1 MKKFLVGMF
10 AVLMVVSMAV
20 AGSQYAADVTTSTA
34 VNFGA
39 HSAGYRVKCIQASSG
54 ANSSTL
60 TVYGRTAASPYVISG
75 TAGSSITNLYI
86 ANTGIAV
93 SNGDLVIY
101 QKKDGTATYH
111 TIQDASSL
119 TNCVITPAITGNV
132 TTNSDYLYEL
142 KLIGY
147 ANLGNT
153 NTSGVAVG
161 NYSGDN
167 LFQTASDSPLRVVLT
182 STTNSYLSVTAE

>member
-1 MKKFLVGMF
+1 MKKFLVGIVMTV
-10 AVLMVVSMAV
+10 ATVGMAV
-20 AGSQYAADVTTSTA
+20 AGSQYASDVTTNTA
-34 VNFGA
+34 VNFGK
-39 HSAGYRVKCIQASSG
+39 SPAGYRVKCIQASSG
-54 ANSSTL
+54 INGSTIS
-60 TVYGRTAASPYVISG
+60 VYGRTAASPYLITG

-93 SNGDLVIY
+93 TNGDLVIY

-119 TNCVITPAITGNV
+119 TNCVITPALTGSV
-132 TTNSDYLYEL
+132 TTNGDYLFEL
-142 KLIGY
+142 KQIGY

-167 LFQTASDSPLRVVLT
+167 LFQTPSDSPLRVLLT
-182 STTNSYLSVTAE
+182 SGSNSYLSVTAE